1 MAKRKRTFSAT
12 FLASY
17 VPTWV
22 IPAWTLLTLVCVPVA
37 YFSPHSGLPRVITL
51 PLLLSLMVLLHWLTG
66 VKPRPAEIVVGT
78 SGVQMDGALRLLPPL
93 LAYRTH
99 RRGKVAIVI
108 KGKGGHMWL
117 IDVSKDDIESILKVV
132 SRTRSVT
139 PAA

>member
-22 IPAWTLLTLVCVPVA
+22 IPACTILTLVCVPAA
-37 YFSPHSGLPRVITL
+37 YFGPHSGLARFITL

-66 VKPRPAEIVVGT
+66 VKPRPAEVVVGA
-78 SGVQMDGALRLLPPL
+78 SGVQMDGTLRLRPPL

-99 RRGKVAIVI
+99 RRGKVAVVI
-108 KGKGGHMWL
+108 GGKGGHMWL
-117 IDVSKDDIESILKVV
+117 IDVSEDDIESILKVV
-132 SRTRSVT
+132 SRAKAVA